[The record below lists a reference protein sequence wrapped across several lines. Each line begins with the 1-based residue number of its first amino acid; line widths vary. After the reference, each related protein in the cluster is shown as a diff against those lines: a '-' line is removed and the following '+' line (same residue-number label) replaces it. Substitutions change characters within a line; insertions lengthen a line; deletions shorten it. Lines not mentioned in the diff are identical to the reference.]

1 VPALYRALRPSLLRY
16 LSAIVGP
23 DEAEDA
29 LHDAFASLLSARAQG
44 APDPDRPDRYLT
56 RAARNR
62 AIDRLRKR
70 RPAADIDRLHNILRD
85 PSPDPL
91 HLVLAAEAAAA
102 GAAALYAA
110 IDRLPEPVRPILADK
125 AHTALSYRAIAAD
138 HHLTVAACRSRGV
151 RGVALLKTI
160 LEPDL

>member
-1 VPALYRALRPSLLRY
+1 MALRPSLLRY

-23 DEAEDA
+23 DDAEDA
-29 LHDAFASLLSARAQG
+29 LHDAFASLLSARA
-44 APDPDRPDRYLT
+44 RPVNPPAYLA

-70 RPAADIDRLHNILRD
+70 RPTTDITLLHNMLVD

-110 IDRLPEPVRPILADK
+110 IDRLPAIYRPILADK
-125 AHTALSYRAIAAD
+125 ARTARSYRAIAAD

-160 LEPDL
+160 LEPDP